1 MRAASQ
7 TVFEIKRVFHGSL
20 KLNTKYIFD
29 SLKLEWQKKIYFGF
43 AHSLLYFTHWKC
55 VLASYLI
62 HLSRKAG
69 GGMHDICLEAE
80 QTTTRHYINTN
91 INHLRLGLRYGH

>member
-1 MRAASQ
+1 MTKENIFWIRSL
-7 TVFEIKRVFHGSL
+7 FIIFHTL
-20 KLNTKYIFD
+20 KMC
-29 SLKLEWQKKIYFGF
+29 S
-43 AHSLLYFTHWKC
+43 
-55 VLASYLI
+55 ASYLI

-91 INHLRLGLRYGH
+91 INQLRLGLRYGH